1 MRGARGVLL
10 DLDGTI
16 ADSIDFFCGLTCE
29 VLAEAGVAAPERAR
43 LVEAI
48 ALGIPPPSLFLPE
61 DFPDREAFLFRAYE
75 SRWGE
80 WVRRYGLEIEPIPG
94 ACEAVEALHRRGLR
108 IGLVTSSSG
117 DLPFLERWGI
127 RRYFDVVVNRDQ
139 VRRIKPD
146 PEPLL
151 SALARIG
158 TEAGGTWSVGDT
170 PVDARAGRAA
180 GVRVVGVLTGAGTE
194 DQLRAEGVTDILASI
209 AELPDFLDESMAS
222 PA

>member
-1 MRGARGVLL
+1 MRAPRGVLL

-29 VLAEAGVAAPERAR
+29 ILAEAGVAAPERAR

-61 DFPDREAFLFRAYE
+61 DFPDREAFLLRTYE
-75 SRWGE
+75 SRWSE
-80 WVRRYGLEIEPIPG
+80 WIRRYGAEIQPIPG
-94 ACEAVEALHRRGLR
+94 ACEAVEALHRQGLR

-127 RRYFDVVVNRDQ
+127 RRCFDAVVNRDRVKQ
-139 VRRIKPD
+139 IKPH

-151 SALARIG
+151 SALAQLG
-158 TEAGGTWSVGDT
+158 VEAEGTWSVGDT
-170 PVDARAGRAA
+170 PIDARAGRAA

-194 DQLRAEGVTDILASI
+194 AQLRSEGVTDILSSI
-209 AELPDFLDESMAS
+209 AELPEFLEGAVTTR
-222 PA
+222 P